1 MIGRDWLCLMGPMVW
16 YLYPHPTQA
25 DERNR
30 VRSSNMMLN
39 FNTLIATF

>member
-1 MIGRDWLCLMGPMVW
+1 LSNGPKVW

-30 VRSSNMMLN
+30 VHSSNMMLN